1 MTQHDD
7 PLSQLDHA
15 SGATHLGNKVEFHS
29 PKPAGSSA
37 AVATTHDVRITTP
50 ANICGMGHRMKR
62 KEDPRFLQG
71 QGNYVDDVKLPGML
85 YMDIVRSP
93 YAHAKILKIDAS
105 EALKVPGVLAVITGE
120 DLKAAGNLHWMPT
133 LMSDTQMVLP
143 IEKVVY
149 YAQEVCVVVA
159 TSRYAAADGVEKVDV
174 DYEALPVVVDPF
186 EALKDE
192 TIIRDDKELK
202 TNHIW
207 HWEAGDKDGT
217 AEVFAGAA
225 KVIQQ
230 YMHIPRI
237 HVASIETCGMVADFN
252 KVSGKLKI
260 WMTSQAPHAH
270 RTVFALVSGIPEHK
284 IQIISP
290 DIGGGFGGK
299 VPIYPGYIC
308 CAVASIVT
316 GKPVKWIEDRSE
328 NLQADSFA
336 RDYHITA
343 EMAADADG
351 RITGLRVRTLADN
364 GAADAAANPSKFP
377 AGLYSI
383 CTGSYDMKAAH
394 VAVDGVYTN
403 KPPGGVAYRCSF
415 RVTEAVHMIER
426 MADIMAH
433 ELGEDPAAFRMK
445 NFIKPEQ
452 FPYKSPTGWEYDSG
466 NYHEALRLAME
477 MIGYDELRREQ
488 AEKRARGV
496 LMGIGISSFTE
507 VVGAGPSR
515 DYDILGIKMFD
526 SAEIRIHP
534 TGKALAR
541 FGTKSPGQGHETTYA
556 QIIAEELGI
565 PANDIEVE
573 EGDTDTAPY
582 GLGTY
587 ASRSTP
593 TAGAAA
599 AMAARKIRAKA
610 RKIAAYLLEVSED
623 DLEWS
628 VDRWQ
633 VKGSPEQAK
642 TIQDIAFAAYTN
654 YPPGIEAGLEAT
666 DYYDPP
672 NLTFPFGSYICAV
685 DIDTGT
691 GEVKIRRFVAVDDCG
706 NIINPLLLE
715 GQIHGGLT
723 MGLAPALFEEIVYD
737 EHGMNLTGTFM
748 DYLLPTAMETPKW
761 EVGKT
766 ITPSPHHP
774 LGAKGVGES
783 PTVGAPPAIA
793 NAVVDALWHLG
804 VRHIDIPITP
814 QKVWKLLREHGITE

>member
-1 MTQHDD
+1 VAN
-7 PLSQLDHA
+7 QLDDRKEH
-15 SGATHLGNKVEFHS
+15 HS
-29 PKPAGSSA
+29 PKPAGTSA
-37 AVATTHDVRITTP
+37 NVATTDEVRITTP
-50 ANICGMGHRMKR
+50 EKVCGMGHRMKR

-71 QGNYVDDVKLPGML
+71 RGRYVDDVKLPNMV

-93 YAHAKILKIDAS
+93 YAHAKIKKIDAS
-105 EALKVPGVLAVITGE
+105 QALALPGVLAVITGE
-120 DLKAAGNLHWMPT
+120 DLKKAGNLHWMPT

-143 IEKVVY
+143 IEKVAY
-149 YAQEVCVVVA
+149 YAQEVCVVIA
-159 TSRYAAADGVEKVDV
+159 TERYIAADAIELVQV
-174 DYEALPVVVDPF
+174 DYEPLEAVVDPRR
-186 EALKDE
+186 ALANQV
-192 TIIRDDKELK
+192 IVRDDKERK

-207 HWEAGDKDGT
+207 HWEAGDKAATD
-217 AEVFAGAA
+217 AVFAAA
-225 KVIQQ
+225 ATVVEEKI
-230 YMHIPRI
+230 YLPRI
-237 HVASIETCGMVADFN
+237 HVASIETCGMVANYD
-252 KVSGKLKI
+252 KVRGHMQI
-260 WMTSQAPHAH
+260 YMTSQAPHAH
-270 RTVFALVSGIPEHK
+270 RTVFALVSGLPEHM

-299 VPIYPGYIC
+299 VPVYPGYVC
-308 CAVASIVT
+308 CAVASLVL
-316 GKPVKWIEDRSE
+316 GRPVKWIEDRSE

-336 RDYHITA
+336 RDYHIEA
-343 EMAADADG
+343 KLAADKSG
-351 RITGLRVRTLADN
+351 RITGLEVYTISDC
-364 GAADAAANPSKFP
+364 GVADAAANPSKFP

-426 MADIMAH
+426 MVDIMAH
-433 ELGEDPAAFRMK
+433 QLGEDPADFRLK
-445 NFIKPEQ
+445 NFIRPDQ

-466 NYHEALRLAME
+466 NYKAALDKAMAMIDYRALRK
-477 MIGYDELRREQ
+477 EQ
-488 AEKRARGV
+488 LEKRAKGQ

-534 TGKALAR
+534 TGKAMAR
-541 FGTKSPGQGHETTYA
+541 FGTKSQGQGHETTYA
-556 QIIAEELGI
+556 QIIAEELGL
-565 PANDIEVE
+565 PAADIQVE

-599 AMAARKIRAKA
+599 VMAARKIKAKA
-610 RKIAAYLLEVSED
+610 KKIAAHLLEVGED
-623 DLEWS
+623 DLEWT
-628 VDRWQ
+628 VDAFQ
-633 VKGSPEQAK
+633 VKGSAQRRK
-642 TIQDIAFAAYTN
+642 TIQEIAFAAYTN
-654 YPPGIEAGLEAT
+654 HPPGMEAGLEAT

-672 NLTFPFGSYICAV
+672 NLTFPFGSYICVV

-691 GEVKIRRFVAVDDCG
+691 GEIKVRRFVAVDDCG
-706 NIINPLLLE
+706 NIINPLVVE
-715 GQIHGGLT
+715 GQIEGGLT
-723 MGLAPALFEEIVYD
+723 MGLAPALYEEIVYD
-737 EHGMNLTGTFM
+737 ENGQNLTGTLA
-748 DYLLPTAMETPKW
+748 DYLLPTAVESPKW
-761 EVGKT
+761 ELGKT

-774 LGAKGVGES
+774 IGAKGVGES

-814 QKVWKLLREHGITE
+814 QKVWRLLRKHGVTE